1 MLRIAFIGDGSI
13 GRAARTA
20 LAANFAL
27 GPHLVR
33 AGRGNGGDHVEQL
46 GQLLAARPDLVV
58 ECAGHEAVRLHGAA
72 VLRAGIP
79 LMIVS
84 IGVLADRVIEAELRA
99 AEAEGG
105 ARLIL
110 PAGAIGGMD
119 ALAAAKLGGLERVT
133 YRAIKPAAAWKGS
146 PAEQAVELDALAAPT
161 VFFRGTAREAA
172 IAFPKNSNVA
182 ATVALAGLGFDAT
195 TVELVADPH
204 SCRNVHEICF
214 EGSDGTGRIEIEGR
228 PSPDNPRTS
237 LLTAHS
243 VAREVLNFAATRTHC
258 TQMASAGGGLG

>member
-1 MLRIAFIGDGSI
+1 MLRIAFIGDGAIS
-13 GRAARTA
+13 RAACGV
-20 LAANFAL
+20 LSANFAL

-33 AGRGNGGDHVEQL
+33 PGRGNDSEHVEQL
-46 GQLLAARPDLVV
+46 EQLLAARPDLVV

-84 IGVLADRVIEAELRA
+84 IGILADRAMEAELRA
-99 AEAEGG
+99 AETEGS

-110 PAGAIGGMD
+110 PAGAVGGMD
-119 ALAAAKLGGLERVT
+119 ALAAARLGGLERVT
-133 YRAIKPAAAWKGS
+133 YRACKPALAWKGS
-146 PAEQAVELDALAAPT
+146 PAEQAVELDALAEPT

-172 IAFPKNSNVA
+172 MAFPKNSNVA

-195 TVELVADPH
+195 RVELVADPH
-204 SCRNVHEICF
+204 SGRNVHEICF

-228 PSPDNPRTS
+228 PSPDNPKTS

-243 VAREVLNFAATRTHC
+243 VAREVLNFAATRC
-258 TQMASAGGGLG
+258 DAARIAAPGPLA